1 MKKSDLEVKP
11 EDPVKRRKFMN
22 VLVTGIA
29 GFIGFH
35 VGKALLEKGY
45 RVVGIDNLNPYY
57 DPSLKEARLKQIEDH
72 EKFQFFKVDL
82 SDFESLLEISK
93 DTNVEIICNLAAQA
107 GVRYSLVDPF
117 SYGKSNLM
125 GFLNILEVAR
135 RLNVKNLVYAS
146 SSSVYGKN
154 TQLPYSVDQRV
165 DSPVSIYAATKR
177 SNELMAFSYH
187 HLYGIPCTGLRYF
200 TVYGPWG
207 RPDMAL
213 FLFVDAML
221 KGQTIKV
228 YNYGN
233 MRRDFTYIDDIV
245 EGTVA
250 AIERPMGYEILNLGN
265 SNSVNLMDFIKIIE
279 EELGI
284 EAKKEFLPLQPG
296 DVIETKADITRS
308 QELLG
313 FSPKVD
319 LRTGIQR
326 FLAWYKEYYGF

>member
-1 MKKSDLEVKP
+1 MTIL
-11 EDPVKRRKFMN
+11 
-22 VLVTGIA
+22 LTGAA

-35 VGKALLEKGY
+35 VSIALLEKGY
-45 RVVGIDNLNPYY
+45 KVVGIDNLNPYY
-57 DPSLKEARLKQIEDH
+57 DPSLKRARLSI
-72 EKFQFFKVDL
+72 L
-82 SDFESLLEISK
+82 NNFENFVFRALDISEFDPLLEISK
-93 DTNVEIICNLAAQA
+93 ENKIEIICNLAAQA

-117 SYGKSNLM
+117 SYGKSNLI

-154 TQLPYSVDQRV
+154 TQLPYSVEQRV
-165 DSPVSIYAATKR
+165 DNPVSIYAATKR

-187 HLYGIPCTGLRYF
+187 HLYKIPCIGLRYF

-221 KGQTIKV
+221 KGQPIKV

-233 MRRDFTYIDDIV
+233 MKRDFTYIDDIV
-245 EGTVA
+245 AGTIS
-250 AIERPMGYEILNLGN
+250 AIERPMEFEIFNLGN

-284 EAKKEFLPLQPG
+284 KAKKEFLPLQPG
-296 DVIETKADITRS
+296 DVVETKADIQRS
-308 QELLG
+308 KELLG
-313 FSPKVD
+313 FEPKTD
-319 LRTGIQR
+319 LRTGIR
-326 FLAWYKEYYGF
+326 KFLAWYKEYYNVPGA

>member
-1 MKKSDLEVKP
+1 MSL
-11 EDPVKRRKFMN
+11 
-22 VLVTGIA
+22 LLTGVA

-45 RVVGIDNLNPYY
+45 KVIGIDNLNPYY
-57 DPSLKEARLKQIEDH
+57 DPKLKQARLEILRNFSNFEFFRLDLSEFVPLLELCEDKQI
-72 EKFQFFKVDL
+72 
-82 SDFESLLEISK
+82 
-93 DTNVEIICNLAAQA
+93 EIICNLAAQA

-117 SYGKSNLM
+117 SYGTSNLM

-135 RLNVKNLVYAS
+135 RLKVKNLVYAS

-154 TQLPYSVDQRV
+154 TELPYSVDQRV
-165 DSPVSIYAATKR
+165 DRPISIYAATKR

-187 HLYGIPCTGLRYF
+187 HLYNIPCIGLRYF

-221 KGQTIKV
+221 NKRPIKV

-233 MRRDFTYIDDIV
+233 MRRDFTYIDDVV
-245 EGTVA
+245 EGTIA
-250 AIERPMGYEILNLGN
+250 AIERPMGYEIFNLGN

-284 EAKKEFLPLQPG
+284 EAQKEFLPLQPG
-296 DVIETKADITRS
+296 DVIETKADIQRS
-308 QELLG
+308 KELLG
-313 FSPKVD
+313 FEPKVD
-319 LRTGIQR
+319 LRTGIKR
-326 FLAWYKEYYGF
+326 FLAWYRDYYKVPLPL